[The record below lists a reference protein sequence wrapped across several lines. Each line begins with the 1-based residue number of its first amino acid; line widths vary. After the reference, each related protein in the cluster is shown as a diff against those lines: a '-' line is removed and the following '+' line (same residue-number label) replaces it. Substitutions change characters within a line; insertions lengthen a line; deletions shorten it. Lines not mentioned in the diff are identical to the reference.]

1 MSQRCGAYSVHAGT
15 RCAAH
20 GSGQKPTF
28 RGAAPALKA
37 LSRIRSSAEAAR
49 AEVSRCERCLD
60 DSRGLGSS
68 AALRGAVE
76 APLKLGGHPL
86 LGSCAGA
93 RPKLLVGSPVAPQK
107 LLRGSSSK
115 IRPHDSAHSAQRD
128 GAPPHPRSSAQNW
141 PLLEAPSPP
150 PPTAI
155 PSAGQRGSLVAST
168 AARHARS
175 GQMAIHT
182 LTVWPSG
189 LRRWLQAPV
198 RKGVGSNPTAVTCCP
213 RHAAARAGARSTS
226 PCDDAATFAPWRDVP
241 SRGRNQHGKAC
252 SVTA

>member
-1 MSQRCGAYSVHAGT
+1 MHAVT
-15 RCAAH
+15 CCAAH

-28 RGAAPALKA
+28 SAAPRQRSK
-37 LSRIRSSAEAAR
+37 LSAGSEVPQRLRVQKCRVASSVWTTR
-49 AEVSRCERCLD
+49 ADC
-60 DSRGLGSS
+60 
-68 AALRGAVE
+68 ALRQLFGGAVE
-76 APLKLGGHPL
+76 DHLKLGGHPL

-107 LLRGSSSK
+107 LLRGSSSE
-115 IRPHDSAHSAQRD
+115 IRPHDFAHSARRH
-128 GAPPHPRSSAQNW
+128 GAPPHTRSSAQNW
-141 PLLEAPSPP
+141 PLLEAPSPQ

-155 PSAGQRGSLVAST
+155 PFAGQRGSLVAST

-198 RKGVGSNPTAVTCCP
+198 RKGVGSNPTAVICCLSGYSSSLVHP
-213 RHAAARAGARSTS
+213 
-226 PCDDAATFAPWRDVP
+226 
-241 SRGRNQHGKAC
+241 
-252 SVTA
+252 